1 MLGLG
6 PISLGPVAANQPP
19 GAVSVEATAEIIA
32 PAATL
37 SGASFAPR
45 FIVTDRP
52 PVSLKEA
59 ARASTDSVFVGD
71 WATVV
76 QVPQYLIPATPD
88 RGQRLVDTAVI
99 VSRATAVAV
108 DGSPA
113 EIGFRV
119 VDLPETK
126 IIALVPS
133 FAVAETE
140 FTDLPI
146 ADGILGPQQ
155 VLQVRSV
162 TGGEVHVTLSY
173 VSRTQEEFDV
183 VA

>member
-19 GAVSVEATAEIIA
+19 GAISVTATAEIVA

-37 SGASFAPR
+37 TGEIFAPR

-52 PVSLKEA
+52 PVSLKAA
-59 ARASTDSVFVGD
+59 ARASTDAVTVGD
-71 WATVV
+71 WATVF

-88 RGQRLVDTAVI
+88 RGQRLVDTSYI
-99 VSRATAVAV
+99 LSRATAVAV
-108 DGSPA
+108 DGDPE

-119 VDLPETK
+119 VDLADSR
-126 IIALVPS
+126 IVALVPS
-133 FAVAETE
+133 MPVAETE

-162 TGGEVHVTLSY
+162 SGGEVHVTIAF